1 MQDPATHTAA
11 LSRHAVPLDTA
22 DPATNRDAD
31 RSDLEPIADALNDA
45 TVIGL
50 GEATHGTR
58 EFFQLKDRLI
68 RYLVAEEG
76 LRLVGMESNFAETM
90 AIDRYI
96 TQGEGSV
103 LDALEN
109 IYFWTW
115 DTEEVVAMLEWLREF
130 NEGRSRDDQ
139 VRFWGYDAQ
148 YTTGP
153 AAAIQ
158 EYLAAVDPD
167 VLADHDDT
175 LQMLQDRD
183 PRIDS
188 EGDREARVD
197 TAHQMVAALRE
208 VFDANEQANVDARD
222 RRSFDLARQYLRTID
237 QTATAIR
244 AELDDDIETMLG
256 ARETAMAENVTW
268 ILDQSPHDRI
278 ALWAHNEHIR
288 RGTMADDWGETRTMG
303 DRLAER
309 YGDEY
314 YTLGFDFG
322 RGELQGQ
329 IEKEGEEGREL
340 GACVYGD
347 PAPDT
352 LTATFDDI
360 DHPLFFVDVQ
370 GAVDTPE
377 LTELLESEQRI
388 RSVGAFAG
396 DEAAHWAAIVPADV
410 YDGLIFVQETTRAV
424 PNERES

>member
-1 MQDPATHTAA
+1 MQDPASITDA
-11 LSRHAVPLDTA
+11 LSRHAIPLDTT
-22 DPATNRDAD
+22 DPTPGLDDD
-31 RSDLEPIADALNDA
+31 RSDLAPVVDAFGDA
-45 TVIGL
+45 TIIGL

-58 EFFQLKDRLI
+58 EFFQLKDRII

-76 LRLVGMESNFAETM
+76 VRLVGLESNFAETM
-90 AIDRYI
+90 AIDRYV
-96 TQGEGSV
+96 TDGEGTA

-115 DTEEVVAMLEWLREF
+115 DTEEVVAMLDWLRDF
-130 NEGRSRDDQ
+130 NEGRRRDDQ

-167 VLADHDDT
+167 TLADHGDT

-183 PRIDS
+183 LRTDS
-188 EGDREARVD
+188 DGDREARIV
-197 TAHQMVAALRE
+197 TARQMITALQE
-208 VFDANEQANVDARD
+208 VFDENEPAYVDAQD
-222 RRSFDLARQYLRTID
+222 RGSFEFARQHLRTID
-237 QTATAIR
+237 QTTTAIT

-256 ARETAMAENVTW
+256 TREKAMADNVAW
-268 ILDQSPHDRI
+268 ILYQSPHDRI

-288 RGTMADDWGETRTMG
+288 RGTMSGDWGETRTMG
-303 DRLAER
+303 DHLAEHS
-309 YGDEY
+309 GEQY

-340 GACVYGD
+340 GACIYGD
-347 PAPDT
+347 PEPGT
-352 LTATFDDI
+352 LTSTFDGVN
-360 DHPLFFVDVQ
+360 HLLFFFDIQ
-370 GAVDTPE
+370 NAADSPE
-377 LTELLESEQRI
+377 LTELLEPEQRI

-396 DEAAHWAAIVPADV
+396 DEAAHWEAIVPADV

-424 PNERES
+424 PNDRPE